1 MTRGSVSRPS
11 SSTAPSTARSAS
23 RLWGGIF
30 VGTSM
35 GLIDASHRAWISF
48 DPMLSAALRSGQEK
62 SSRNAAAVNKRWIR
76 GGYRVRMTCI
86 RDATARRRALASL
99 LADDV
104 DAEPGRDVLVQPDRD
119 ERLTERLDRLVQRHP
134 AALHLDRVLRQ
145 EIDDVLRGHRAEE
158 LAFLRGLT
166 PLFVDQRLDPITQ
179 GLGVRLDA
187 AGLGVLLRL
196 DVVEVLQIAGGGG
209 EGELLRDQI
218 VARVAVRDL
227 TDIAATADLGD
238 VVQQDDL
245 HRGSSYSVARYGS
258 RATVRA
264 RLIACVSWR
273 WCRAQLPEMRRGM
286 ILPRSLTSVRS
297 RRTSL

>member
-1 MTRGSVSRPS
+1 MR
-11 SSTAPSTARSAS
+11 
-23 RLWGGIF
+23 
-30 VGTSM
+30 
-35 GLIDASHRAWISF
+35 LIDASHRGWISF

-119 ERLTERLDRLVQRHP
+119 ERLTERLDR
-134 AALHLDRVLRQ
+134 
-145 EIDDVLRGHRAEE
+145 
-158 LAFLRGLT
+158 
-166 PLFVDQRLDPITQ
+166 
-179 GLGVRLDA
+179 
-187 AGLGVLLRL
+187 
-196 DVVEVLQIAGGGG
+196 VEVLQIAGGSG